1 MNVGRLLAAAVVA
14 TVVDAVYGFVV
25 YGTLLLSRF
34 EALPAVYRQGADSQ
48 AHTPYIFCGTL
59 LAMIA
64 AAYIY
69 TKGYEGGSGVGEF
82 ILRVEFV
89 GGVESGFN
97 FRGREGVLADESEQ
111 EQERGQGRA
120 RSPLRA
126 ASVNRLTTVLRRR
139 ARSDALY
146 LWLVCLHAFT
156 SSSFFSAFSS
166 RGMMAASSWEDLTGA

>member
-69 TKGYEGGSGVGEF
+69 TKVYEGGSGVGEGLAF
-82 ILRVEFV
+82 GIVMGLFAAGYAGIVNFATLNIPMSHGMTMAAAAFVEW
-89 GGVESGFN
+89 
-97 FRGREGVLADESEQ
+97 VLAGLVIGASYKPA
-111 EQERGQGRA
+111 GAA
-120 RSPLRA
+120 RP
-126 ASVNRLTTVLRRR
+126 
-139 ARSDALY
+139 
-146 LWLVCLHAFT
+146 
-156 SSSFFSAFSS
+156 
-166 RGMMAASSWEDLTGA
+166 